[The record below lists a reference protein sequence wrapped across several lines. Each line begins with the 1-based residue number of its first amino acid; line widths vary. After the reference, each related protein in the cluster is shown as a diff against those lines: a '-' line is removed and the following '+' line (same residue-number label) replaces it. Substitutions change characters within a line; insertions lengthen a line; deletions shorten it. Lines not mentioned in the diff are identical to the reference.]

1 MTGSTC
7 NIDTYWP
14 SEAVYWSG
22 PIRVSHG
29 GVYWCRGGRGEPV
42 YYTEYSDPITIYKI
56 IPNKAVVTLQPN
68 WSEIYR
74 GETITL
80 RCEIK
85 DGGETEWEYL
95 WKPTSK
101 EKTSSP
107 KGHNIRSVSASHS
120 GVYRCKGRKKSETF
134 STGWSDPFKLTVSD
148 KEPEP
153 VLTVSPSWLSAGASV
168 TLNCS
173 VKDQSAGWRFYWYK
187 TVPDPSDN
195 SYSYELL
202 HGSSSG
208 TEQDSYIV
216 HGQTHT
222 AGYVC
227 RAGRG
232 DPVFYS
238 YHSQPNF
245 VWSGDSHSSASL
257 TSVQW

>member
-1 MTGSTC
+1 T
-7 NIDTYWP
+7 
-14 SEAVYWSG
+14 V
-22 PIRVSHG
+22 
-29 GVYWCRGGRGEPV
+29 
-42 YYTEYSDPITIYKI
+42 
-56 IPNKAVVTLQPN
+56 PNKAVVTLQPN

-74 GETITL
+74 GEAITL

-85 DGGETEWEYL
+85 DGGDSEWEYE
-95 WKPTSK
+95 WRT
-101 EKTSSP
+101 TSSEKP
-107 KGHNIRSVSASHS
+107 SNQNELSIRSVSASHS
-120 GVYRCKGRKKSETF
+120 GVYRCKGRKKSEKS
-134 STGWSDPFKLTVSD
+134 STDWSDPFILTVSD
-148 KEPEP
+148 KAQS

-202 HGSSSG
+202 PGSSSG

-232 DPVFYS
+232 DPVYYTHYS
-238 YHSQPNF
+238 EPQFIWTGGQFISCHVIIKFNLFTVCDQYT
-245 VWSGDSHSSASL
+245 VY
-257 TSVQW
+257 